1 MKDTCKQTS
10 QHRRAPRAEL
20 ICTRGDQPKSRIRIF
35 QQISEVAQIQGPK
48 GLASMPA
55 TLLYSAAG
63 VCMQHF
69 MSLFRGRASLC
80 LPRGQ
85 YNSWS
90 KHFFIR
96 KQAVIRHCKQE
107 GLQPSLVALFKDC
120 KQPGSKGLLLCTDF
134 SPTSGGG
141 KVGGFGG
148 CSWGFGAP
156 QRLLSLR

>member
-1 MKDTCKQTS
+1 MLGEANFK
-10 QHRRAPRAEL
+10 
-20 ICTRGDQPKSRIRIF
+20 
-35 QQISEVAQIQGPK
+35 VAQIQGPK
-48 GLASMPA
+48 GLGSMPA

-96 KQAVIRHCKQE
+96 EQAVIRHCKQE

-134 SPTSGGG
+134 SPTKWRGKGGG
-141 KVGGFGG
+141 FWRMFLGIWSSTEVAVVKVNY
-148 CSWGFGAP
+148 S
-156 QRLLSLR
+156 

>member
-1 MKDTCKQTS
+1 MSTDLLGGNWARWAKLIS
-10 QHRRAPRAEL
+10 RLHR
-20 ICTRGDQPKSRIRIF
+20 SR
-35 QQISEVAQIQGPK
+35 GPK
-48 GLASMPA
+48 GLGSMPA

-120 KQPGSKGLLLCTDF
+120 KQPGSKGLLLCIDF

-141 KVGGFGG
+141 KVGVWRMFLGIW
-148 CSWGFGAP
+148 SSTEVAV
-156 QRLLSLR
+156 LKVNYS

>member
-1 MKDTCKQTS
+1 MLGEANFK
-10 QHRRAPRAEL
+10 
-20 ICTRGDQPKSRIRIF
+20 
-35 QQISEVAQIQGPK
+35 VAQIQGPK
-48 GLASMPA
+48 GLGSMPA

-134 SPTSGGG
+134 RPTSGGG
-141 KVGGFGG
+141 KVGCFGG